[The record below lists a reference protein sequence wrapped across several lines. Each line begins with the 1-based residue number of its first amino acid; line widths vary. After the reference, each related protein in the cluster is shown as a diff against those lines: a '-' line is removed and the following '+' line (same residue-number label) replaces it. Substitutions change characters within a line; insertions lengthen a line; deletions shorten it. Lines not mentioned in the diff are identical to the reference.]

1 MPVLHSIAD
10 QAAAPTLSS
19 TRTVNHTIR
28 EVGIFLL
35 STVLSSAPN
44 LQVGSEESE
53 IFFKL
58 INLMRL
64 VMHTLRDTIMLLLRG
79 ARKKKKKKKTY
90 NPPRANTPITPT
102 LCLRG
107 TLSPLNAEIGI
118 SKITRS
124 VRMCIPALENHN
136 AVELRQCPFLD
147 RSQNLA
153 TGMQLRKPLITT
165 QVP

>member
-79 ARKKKKKKKTY
+79 ARKKKKKKSLQSAQSKY
-90 NPPRANTPITPT
+90 PNNPNSLPQGYAQPP
-102 LCLRG
+102 
-107 TLSPLNAEIGI
+107 
-118 SKITRS
+118 
-124 VRMCIPALENHN
+124 
-136 AVELRQCPFLD
+136 QCGNRD
-147 RSQNLA
+147 KQDH
-153 TGMQLRKPLITT
+153 
-165 QVP
+165 QVC